1 VLRTGQLGLPIAA
14 AVGFVLDDFL
24 VPGSGE
30 RFSLQPLVPPIQGFW
45 SARPWVEQVKV
56 RGSIPPITPSP
67 QSILL
72 SPGQDRMIRIQD
84 DIIAYNWRKTRQ
96 EYIGYG
102 TIMKEVERLFTSVSE
117 GVRRLG
123 CFQGSATLSLSGVEL
138 TYVDKFALSASSL
151 LNPSYDPTT
160 DELQA
165 VVSAIETATTSEP
178 KFNRV
183 LWSLD
188 LSTSPRVASL
198 DLDLLQRISKEH
210 TLVTLVSRY
219 KAEDSMQVWANV
231 AALLNVGHTELI
243 KRFIEFL
250 PEEVRREWE

>member
-1 VLRTGQLGLPIAA
+1 MLRTSQPRLPIAA
-14 AVGFVLDDFL
+14 AVGFVLNDFL

-30 RFSLQPLVPPIQGFW
+30 RFSLQSLAPPIQGFW
-45 SARPWVEQVKV
+45 SARPWVEQLRV

-72 SPGQDRMIRIQD
+72 SPGQERMIRIQD
-84 DIIAYNWRKTRQ
+84 DIIAYNWRKTSQ

-102 TIMKEVERLFTSVSE
+102 TITEEVERLFTSVSE
-117 GVRRLG
+117 GVRKLG
-123 CFQGSATLSLSGVEL
+123 GFHGSATLSLSGVEL

-151 LNPSYDPTT
+151 LNPSYDPTA

-165 VVSAIETATTSEP
+165 VVSVIDTTNRSES
-178 KFNRV
+178 KFDRV

-188 LSTSPRVASL
+188 LSTSTRAASL
-198 DLDLLQRISKEH
+198 DLDLLQRISKEN

-219 KAEDSMQVWANV
+219 KAEDSMQVWADA
-231 AALLNVGHTELI
+231 AALLNTGHSELI
-243 KRFIEFL
+243 KRFMEFI
-250 PEEVRREWE
+250 PEEVQREWE